1 MPSESG
7 ERRIVSDTGPLISLE
22 KLPGAYRFI
31 RLLYD
36 RILIPPAVLEELAHG
51 QFEQVEDYIAHFG
64 IADLLEVRTPP
75 SSVALPET
83 KRLDRGERQAIQLAQ
98 VEKLPLLIEEEAG
111 RQVARSLDIPISGI
125 AGQVLKAVRHDV
137 LSAED
142 GAGRLQSLLAAGRIN
157 TRVYEAVLQAVQEE
171 A

>member
-22 KLPGAYRFI
+22 KLPDGYRFI

-36 RILIPPAVLEELAHG
+36 RILIPSAVLEELAQG
-51 QFEQVEDYIAHFG
+51 QFERVGDYIAHFG
-64 IADLLEVRTPP
+64 VADLLDLRTPP

-83 KRLDRGERQAIQLAQ
+83 KLLDRGERQAIQLAQ

-111 RQVARSLDIPISGI
+111 RQVARSLGIPISGI

-142 GAGRLQSLLAAGRIN
+142 GAGKLQSLFAAGRIN
-157 TRVYEAVLQAVQEE
+157 TRVYEAMLQAVQEE